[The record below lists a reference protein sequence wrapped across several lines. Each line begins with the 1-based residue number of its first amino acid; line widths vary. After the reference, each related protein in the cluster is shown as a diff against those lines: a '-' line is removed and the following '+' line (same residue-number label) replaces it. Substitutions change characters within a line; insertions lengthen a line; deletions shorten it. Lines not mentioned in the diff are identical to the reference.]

1 MCPWSEHHALVCIKS
16 VGHVCHSPEWRLSAS
31 MPSCDCVF
39 AGLQITD
46 ASSFAQFMPSASEQ
60 MPQHSA
66 ATPSIQPKLHLSY
79 AAPTPSQLAQTHVHD
94 RPTPAQP
101 GSSTH
106 SQMHRAQQP
115 DHSGFTPTELQHS
128 SRTPAQQLSLQPMS
142 TNSGTARAQSGPHK
156 LTPGHVQHEQQDH
169 TPVLRTTDVFNA
181 QVSTADR
188 AMYPAGPQGQETS
201 AKRLST
207 ASRQGTLDFIRFA
220 NQASSS
226 KRKADDAD
234 CGDMQQLTKRPCIPG
249 GDDCSNTSA
258 RVAGHAS
265 CGSKAQHA
273 QQQHTAASPAV
284 DRAQVLDLT
293 QEVGASVTDVAQQA
307 SQPALLTDSNRKKRR
322 TFLLQSST
330 ARNTVD
336 LT

>member
-1 MCPWSEHHALVCIKS
+1 MVS
-16 VGHVCHSPEWRLSAS
+16 VSQL
-31 MPSCDCVF
+31 PSCDCVF

-60 MPQHSA
+60 TPQHSA
-66 ATPSIQPKLHLSY
+66 ATPSTQPKLHLSHS
-79 AAPTPSQLAQTHVHD
+79 APTPSQQAQTYVHD

-101 GSSTH
+101 GSSAH

-115 DHSGFTPTELQHS
+115 DHSGVTPTELQHS
-128 SRTPAQQLSLQPMS
+128 SRTPAQQLSAQPMS
-142 TNSGTARAQSGPHK
+142 TAFDSAHAQSGPHK
-156 LTPGHVQHEQQDH
+156 LNPGHVQRGQEDQ
-169 TPVLRTTDVFNA
+169 TPVLNTTSVLNTA
-181 QVSTADR
+181 QRGTADR
-188 AMYPAGPQGQETS
+188 GLFPAGPQGQETS

-207 ASRQGTLDFIRFA
+207 ASRQGTLDFSQFV
-220 NQASSS
+220 NQPSSS

-234 CGDMQQLTKRPCIPG
+234 CGDMQQLTKKPCIPG
-249 GDDCSNTSA
+249 GDDFSNA
-258 RVAGHAS
+258 FAQVAGHAS
-265 CGSKAQHA
+265 SGSQAQRA
-273 QQQHTAASPAV
+273 QQQHSAARPAI

-293 QEVGASVTDVAQQA
+293 QEVGPSITDVAKQA